1 MYDVLLD
8 NKIAPGKVPGQ
19 DTYGAGKKAPK
30 SPAHSGAKSL
40 KIFGPD
46 GFKYRSLDDSIKGMG
61 EDFVRDGIL

>member
-8 NKIAPGKVPGQ
+8 NNIAPGKVPGK
-19 DTYGAGKKAPK
+19 DTYGKGKTAAT

-46 GFKYRSLDDSIKGMG
+46 GFKYRPLSESIRDMG
-61 EDFVRDGIL
+61 LDFVKNNLV